1 MVIILQPFPRFSTGI
16 HEFAAVIHDFMR
28 RVIHK
33 EKWASPLVPISA
45 HHSPFHPIADQ
56 LRPCCYT
63 EESATVY
70 KGKRPCHLAHTT
82 ARVRR
87 SSPNWRSSRSTSPC
101 ASRSS

>member
-1 MVIILQPFPRFSTGI
+1 MVISLQPFPRFSTGI

-33 EKWASPLVPISA
+33 EKWVSPLVPIVPIVPISA

-63 EESATVY
+63 EESATV
-70 KGKRPCHLAHTT
+70 
-82 ARVRR
+82 
-87 SSPNWRSSRSTSPC
+87 
-101 ASRSS
+101 